1 MRIIKMLNLC
11 ELHKNDGKMKS
22 TINFTITDSTR
33 WYNPIITDYSNSG
46 PEPLFLCPKTREI
59 HQKQRI

>member
-22 TINFTITDSTR
+22 TIQ
-33 WYNPIITDYSNSG
+33 IITDYTKG
-46 PEPLFLCPKTREI
+46 GQKPLFSCQKTPKTPE
-59 HQKQRI
+59 K